1 MNEKFFD
8 LKKEK
13 QDRMINAALKAF
25 ALSGYRHAS
34 TDDIVREHKK
44 CDRSWYKGLLFHYFE
59 SKLGVYAFVYD
70 YSVRYLL
77 LELSTAVDAKE
88 TDLFALMQQ
97 VECGKM
103 HAMCRY
109 PYLQQFLNRAQ
120 SENVSEALL
129 AAEESRRRLEDAYEA
144 IYEKADLTAYA
155 SAKDAQKLRKMLEL
169 TIKGLMNERILEDA
183 FQPEML
189 YEEITEYLN
198 LSRRLAER
206 STQPSD
212 EAFSEK

>member
-13 QDRMINAALKAF
+13 QDRMINAALKVF
-25 ALSGYRHAS
+25 ALHGYRHAC
-34 TDDIVREHKK
+34 TDDIVKEAAI
-44 CDRSWYKGLLFHYFE
+44 SKGLLFHYFG
-59 SKLGVYAFVYD
+59 SKLGVYAFV
-70 YSVRYLL
+70 YLL

-88 TDLFALMQQ
+88 TDLFALLQQ

-103 HAMCRY
+103 HAMCGY
-109 PYLQQFLNRAQ
+109 PYLQPFLNRAQ
-120 SENVSEALL
+120 TENVSEALL
-129 AAEESRRRLEDAYEA
+129 AVEERKQQLEDYLESVFAR
-144 IYEKADLTAYA
+144 ADLGKYA
-155 SAKDAQKLRKMLEL
+155 SAEDAVKLRKMLEL
-169 TIKGLMNERILEDA
+169 TIKGLILEDA

-212 EAFSEK
+212 EVFSEK

>member
-13 QDRMINAALKAF
+13 QDRMINAALKVF
-25 ALSGYRHAS
+25 ALNGYRHAS
-34 TDDIVREHKK
+34 TDDIVREAAI
-44 CDRSWYKGLLFHYFE
+44 SKGLLFHYFE
-59 SKLGVYAFVYD
+59 NKLGVYAFVYD

-88 TDLFALMQQ
+88 TDLFILMQQ
-97 VECGKM
+97 VETGKM
-103 HAMCRY
+103 HAMCGY
-109 PYLQQFLNRAQ
+109 PYLQPFLNRAQ
-120 SENVSEALL
+120 AENVNEALGAVEERKQQMEEAYENIYTRADL
-129 AAEESRRRLEDAYEA
+129 GKYAAAEDVV
-144 IYEKADLTAYA
+144 
-155 SAKDAQKLRKMLEL
+155 KLRKMMEL

-189 YEEITEYLN
+189 YEEILEYLQ

-206 STQPSD
+206 SGQPSD
-212 EAFSEK
+212 EEITEK